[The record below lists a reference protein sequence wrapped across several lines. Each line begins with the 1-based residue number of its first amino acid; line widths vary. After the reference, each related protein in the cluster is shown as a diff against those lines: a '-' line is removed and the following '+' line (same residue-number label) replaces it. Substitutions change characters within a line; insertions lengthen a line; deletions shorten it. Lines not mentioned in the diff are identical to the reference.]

1 MNHQAAPNFGC
12 IPTLPIAGCFARIRR
27 LPSYGI
33 HAFMGLTK
41 LNSVTEQLV
50 KVDID
55 RHPIFAKLWASDA
68 VMRVTSD
75 NLAAFRETPGLA
87 VLALVDDPVRFKET
101 FDMAVIAPEIKKLFG
116 ATLSEFGFT
125 DPSVGRRIASSMG
138 IHRLP
143 AIAVFRYG
151 EMMGAI
157 EGLRAWRE
165 YEEELVKILTSDA
178 APKKTIAI
186 NAS

>member
-1 MNHQAAPNFGC
+1 
-12 IPTLPIAGCFARIRR
+12 
-27 LPSYGI
+27 
-33 HAFMGLTK
+33 MGLTK
-41 LNSVTEQLV
+41 LNAVTEELV

-55 RHPIFAKLWASDA
+55 RHPLFAKLWASGE
-68 VMRVTSD
+68 VMRVNNH
-75 NLAAFRETPGLA
+75 NLAAFREKPGLT

-116 ATLSEFGFT
+116 PTLAEFGFT
-125 DPSVGRRIASSMG
+125 DPLVGRQIASSMG

-143 AIAVFRYG
+143 ALAVFRFG

-157 EGLRAWRE
+157 EGLRTWRE
-165 YEEELVKILTSDA
+165 YEDELVKILTSDT